1 MGSGAP
7 GSRGELGCSGVRG
20 GARSRGRSGSTPPSI
35 PAARVAGCVDRAD
48 PGPGAPSAG
57 RRAHQPGREQ
67 GKGGGGGGGGG
78 GGNGL
83 GFMLGGLAFET
94 NMLALPGGGASSFPL
109 NTFLPEGDYCLQVR
123 R

>member
-78 GGNGL
+78 GGRALRRPNAHL
-83 GFMLGGLAFET
+83 CPQRVFVAVAPSRTAVLA
-94 NMLALPGGGASSFPL
+94 GAKP
-109 NTFLPEGDYCLQVR
+109 PAP
-123 R
+123 